1 MCTCNGERFLQEQ
14 LDSIAAQTEPPME
27 IVVCDDVSMD
37 GTMDI
42 LKRFRDG
49 HPDIR
54 ITVHRNEIRLGVA
67 RNFFVCAR
75 SCTGDIVL
83 FCDQDDVWFP
93 DRTVAFRKA
102 FEDDPSR
109 VVMLCNAHLLR
120 ESMPGCSRTLWQGHH
135 FGRRDRWDVKRGRG
149 AEVVARQVFLTGA
162 AIAVRRSFL
171 TTVPEPVAPF
181 LHDEWIGWFAGK
193 RIGLLPR
200 ILMDYRQHEGQL
212 TGVDPSLKSQIR
224 RFIAPDPT
232 RALTLEQG
240 IEKFTSLARVLSR
253 LEYVPHTALLEA
265 KIDFI
270 KTRSTLPRGPRGVLR
285 VLRLLLEG
293 KYSAYGNGLR
303 TAIKDLLHKDLL

>member
-1 MCTCNGERFLQEQ
+1 
-14 LDSIAAQTEPPME
+14 
-27 IVVCDDVSMD
+27 
-37 GTMDI
+37 
-42 LKRFRDG
+42 
-49 HPDIR
+49 
-54 ITVHRNEIRLGVA
+54 
-67 RNFFVCAR
+67 
-75 SCTGDIVL
+75 
-83 FCDQDDVWFP
+83 
-93 DRTVAFRKA
+93 
-102 FEDDPSR
+102 
-109 VVMLCNAHLLR
+109 
-120 ESMPGCSRTLWQGHH
+120 
-135 FGRRDRWDVKRGRG
+135 
-149 AEVVARQVFLTGA
+149 
-162 AIAVRRSFL
+162 
-171 TTVPEPVAPF
+171 VAPF